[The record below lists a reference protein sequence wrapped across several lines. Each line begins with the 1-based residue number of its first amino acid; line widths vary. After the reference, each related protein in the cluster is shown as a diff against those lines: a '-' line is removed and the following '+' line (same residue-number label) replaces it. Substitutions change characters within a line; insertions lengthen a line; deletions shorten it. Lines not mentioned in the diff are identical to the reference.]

1 MFGGFYKF
9 EVYLVIDRNHLI
21 KLLKILQISSREFY
35 VGPVRLNQEHTVME
49 LGKGVTLMR

>member
-9 EVYLVIDRNHLI
+9 EVNLVIDRNHLI
-21 KLLKILQISSREFY
+21 KLLKILQISSRELY
-35 VGPVRLNQEHTVME
+35 VGPIKLNQEHTVME